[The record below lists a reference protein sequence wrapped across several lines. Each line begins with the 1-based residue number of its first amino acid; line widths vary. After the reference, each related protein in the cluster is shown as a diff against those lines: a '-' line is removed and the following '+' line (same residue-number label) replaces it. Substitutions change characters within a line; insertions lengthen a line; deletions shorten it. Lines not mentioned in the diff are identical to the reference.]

1 MPDIQLLDEAT
12 IEKIA
17 AGEVVE
23 RPSSVVKEL
32 VENAIDAKATYITV
46 EIKEGGTTFLRIT
59 DNGCGIDK
67 EQVRL
72 AFLRHSTS
80 KIRSMEDLL
89 CVRSLGFRGEALASI
104 SAVSQVELITRP
116 RGALTGVRYVIEG
129 SKEKSFE
136 EIGAPEGTTFLV
148 RNLFFNT
155 PVRRKFLKSAQTEG
169 GYVATIMERLAL
181 SHPEISFQL
190 IVNNQPKL
198 HTSGNCN
205 RKDIIYHI
213 YGKEIAANLLPID
226 KEKDGIHVSGFIGK
240 PLISRGNRNFENYY
254 INGRYMKSNVVA
266 KAIEEAYKP
275 YLMNRQYPF
284 TVLYITMDEEL
295 LDVNVHPTKMEV
307 RFSNGELLYAHL
319 LEMLRD
325 TLQGRDLIPDVT
337 AGVDEP
343 VQKKAVKPLSKE
355 LPPQPFEHR
364 RLSDQRNAQPPSQVP
379 SQPKEPLP
387 AEKKTAFKEQVRR
400 AVREDSPY
408 ELKYAPRPIQ
418 KAMPEQPEREQPQNE
433 QPKPE
438 QPKPEQPQSR
448 QLEMTDVFRE
458 ENGYQTNF
466 IEEAKKSNIRIIGQL
481 FDTYW
486 LTEVDDKLYII
497 DQHAAHEKVLF
508 ERNMKTF
515 ATRDYTSQQ
524 VSPPII
530 LSLSMQEQNAL
541 NENIE
546 ELKNI
551 GFEINE
557 FGGRE
562 YAIVAVPDNL
572 YHLDAKQL
580 FLELLDDMVTE
591 TGSGRATTEMIWN
604 KVATASCKAAIKG
617 NQRISRGEIEELI
630 KELLTLD
637 NPYHCPHGRPT
648 MISMSRYE
656 IEKKFKRIV

>member
-307 RFSNGELLYAHL
+307 RFSNGELLYTDL

-337 AGVDEP
+337 AGADEP
-343 VQKKAVKPLSKE
+343 VKKMAEKPLQKE

-364 RLSDQRNAQPPSQVP
+364 RLSARTQSKSPEVM
-379 SQPKEPLP
+379 KES
-387 AEKKTAFKEQVRR
+387 TFKEQVRR

-408 ELKYAPRPIQ
+408 ELKYAPRPLQ
-418 KAMPEQPEREQPQNE
+418 KKLPEDSGLEQPKQELPQRV

-546 ELKNI
+546 ELKSI

>member
-46 EIKEGGTTFLRIT
+46 EIKEGGTSFIRIT
-59 DNGCGIDK
+59 DNGCGIEKD
-67 EQVRL
+67 QVRL

-89 CVRSLGFRGEALASI
+89 CVKSLGFRGEALASI
-104 SAVSQVELITRP
+104 SAVAQVELITRP
-116 RGALTGVRYVIEG
+116 RGALTGVRYLIEG
-129 SKEKSFE
+129 SKEKAFE

-226 KEKDGIHVSGFIGK
+226 AEKDGIHVSGFIGK

-307 RFSNGELLYAHL
+307 RFSNGEMLYTDLIELLRA
-319 LEMLRD
+319 
-325 TLQGRDLIPDVT
+325 TLQGRDLIPEVSAGADVKPAKNDEKPVSEVT
-337 AGVDEP
+337 A
-343 VQKKAVKPLSKE
+343 
-355 LPPQPFEHR
+355 PQPFER
-364 RLSDQRNAQPPSQVP
+364 SRLSHLS
-379 SQPKEPLP
+379 
-387 AEKKTAFKEQVRR
+387 AEKRPVGEPDKRPISEAQKEQIRS
-400 AVREDSPY
+400 AVRADSPY
-408 ELKYAPRPIQ
+408 ELKYTPRPVREAHNDQMAKPKQDI
-418 KAMPEQPEREQPQNE
+418 PESAGKLQQHHSTAKQV
-433 QPKPE
+433 
-438 QPKPEQPQSR
+438 SR

-481 FDTYW
+481 FETYW
-486 LTEVDDKLYII
+486 LTEVEDKLFII

-524 VSPPII
+524 LSPPII
-530 LSLSMQEQNAL
+530 LSLTMQEQNVL
-541 NENIE
+541 KNNLE
-546 ELKNI
+546 ELQNL
-551 GFEINE
+551 GFEIDE
-557 FGGRE
+557 FGGSE
-562 YAIVAVPDNL
+562 YAILAVPDNL

-580 FLELLDDMVTE
+580 FFELLDDMVTE
-591 TGSGRATTEMIWN
+591 SGSGRATTEMIWN

-617 NQRISRGEIEELI
+617 NQRISRAEAEELI
-630 KELLTLD
+630 RELLTLD

-648 MISMSRYE
+648 MISMSKYE

>member
-1 MPDIQLLDEAT
+1 MPQIQLLDEAT

-32 VENAIDAKATYITV
+32 VENAIDAKATFITV

-59 DNGCGIDK
+59 DNGCGIEKD
-67 EQVRL
+67 QVRL

-89 CVRSLGFRGEALASI
+89 CVKSLGFRGEALASI
-104 SAVSQVELITRP
+104 SAVAQVELITRP
-116 RGALTGVRYVIEG
+116 RGALTGVRYLIEG
-129 SKEKSFE
+129 SKEKAFE
-136 EIGAPEGTTFLV
+136 EVGAPEGTTFLV

-213 YGKEIAANLLPID
+213 YGKEIASNLLAID
-226 KEKDGIHVSGFIGK
+226 AEKDGIRVSGFIGK
-240 PLISRGNRNFENYY
+240 PVISRGNRNFENYY

-284 TVLYITMDEEL
+284 AVLYITMDEEL

-307 RFSNGELLYAHL
+307 RFSNGELLYADLVEL
-319 LEMLRD
+319 LRAS
-325 TLQGRDLIPDVT
+325 LQGRDLIPEVSPD
-337 AGVDEP
+337 ADPAPAKREE
-343 VQKKAVKPLSKE
+343 KPILKE
-355 LPPQPFEHR
+355 AAPQPFERR
-364 RLSDQRNAQPPSQVP
+364 RLSQMTGNRRSGAESETLRADQPD
-379 SQPKEPLP
+379 K
-387 AEKKTAFKEQVRR
+387 R
-400 AVREDSPY
+400 AVNAEQKAQIQTAVRGDSPY
-408 ELKYAPRPIQ
+408 ELKYAPRPLQ
-418 KAMPEQPEREQPQNE
+418 KEVRENAGLQPQHHAVE
-433 QPKPE
+433 EKFP
-438 QPKPEQPQSR
+438 R
-448 QLEMTDVFRE
+448 QMEMTEVFRE

-466 IEEAKKSNIRIIGQL
+466 IEEAKKSNIRVIGQL

-486 LTEVDDKLYII
+486 LTEVEDKLFII

-508 ERNMKTF
+508 ERNMKAF
-515 ATRDYTSQQ
+515 ANREYTSQQ
-524 VSPPII
+524 LSPPII
-530 LSLSMQEQNAL
+530 LSLTVQEQTAL
-541 NENIE
+541 KDNLE
-546 ELKNI
+546 ELQKI
-551 GFEINE
+551 GFEIDE

-562 YAIVAVPDNL
+562 YAILAVPDNL

-580 FLELLDDMVTE
+580 FFELLDDMVTE
-591 TGSGRATTEMIWN
+591 SGSGRATTEMIWN

-617 NQRISRGEIEELI
+617 NQRISRQEVEALIEEL
-630 KELLTLD
+630 LMLD

-648 MISMSRYE
+648 MISMSKYE